1 MSLYHNP
8 NMVTNGLVLCLD
20 AGNTKSYP
28 NTGTT
33 WTDLSGNSN
42 TGTLTNGPTFN
53 SYEARTNGNLYSND
67 VTNAYYTQYFVTV
80 GASSETAPNGT
91 TTASYFTLSATA
103 TTYKGV
109 TGGYISYPTS
119 SIVTI
124 SCFVKPTGGA
134 RYFWIREG
142 GYGASRVGFDLTS
155 VSVFSSSSATGYI
168 NAAGNGWYRVQAVM
182 GALPQSSARVQLL
195 GASDTTPPGNSNVSS
210 TGTETYHI
218 WGAQCELGEF
228 ATSPMLTTSSTVTRA
243 AGPATLVF
251 DGVNDVVRVPYS
263 STYIS
268 SGSHTVEVW
277 AKVGS
282 IGASTVLFVINRNN
296 SDYLQTFA
304 IAIDN
309 RQVVREWN
317 PTGADQMVLTYQT
330 GTTSNYAGTFSK
342 NKFGTTNGDNAWHYV
357 AGVLNNSTKNMY
369 LFYDGVQVH
378 TTSFTGTVAAPT
390 CDMRIGGEYTINT
403 AESQLLGNVAR
414 VAIYNRAL
422 SSSEIAQNYQSVRG
436 RFGV

>member
-28 NTGTT
+28 GYGTT
-33 WTDLSGNSN
+33 FTDICGLGNN
-42 TGTLTNGPTFN
+42 GTLTNGPTFN
-53 SYEARTNGNLYSND
+53 GYDSRTNGNLYSND

-80 GASSETAPNGT
+80 GASSETAPDGT

-195 GASDTTPPGNSNVSS
+195 GASDTTPPGNLNVSS

-251 DGVNDVVRVPYS
+251 DGTDDYVDTNVKLFTTQKFSVSFWVKVS
-263 STYIS
+263 SFNSTYC
-268 SGSHTVEVW
+268 SG
-277 AKVGS
+277 
-282 IGASTVLFVINRNN
+282 I
-296 SDYLQTFA
+296 
-304 IAIDN
+304 
-309 RQVVREWN
+309 
-317 PTGADQMVLTYQT
+317 
-330 GTTSNYAGTFSK
+330 
-342 NKFGTTNGDNAWHYV
+342 
-357 AGVLNNSTKNMY
+357 LNNSYVTIFGTASNY
-369 LFYDGVQVH
+369 LGYTSTFAAGIQTSAGSSAIGIVTQSGYSTDTWYHYAAVYDGTQTGNAARLKLYINGVPKTLVYDATVPSTPYDNN
-378 TTSFTGTVAAPT
+378 TTTKIGYGLSASLSF
-390 CDMRIGGEYTINT
+390 YNYHN
-403 AESQLLGNVAR
+403 GNVSNILYHI
-414 VAIYNRAL
+414 VALTDAEVLQNFNAL
-422 SSSEIAQNYQSVRG
+422 RG
-436 RFGV
+436 RFGL

>member
-1 MSLYHNP
+1 MSLFHNP
-8 NMVTNGLVLCLD
+8 NMITNGLVLCLD

-53 SYEARTNGNLYSND
+53 SYEARTNGNLYSNA
-67 VTNAYYTQYFVTV
+67 VTNAYYTASFVTT
-80 GASSETAPNGT
+80 GSSSETAPDGT

-142 GYGASRVGFDLTS
+142 SYGASRVGFDLTS

-182 GALPQSSARVQLL
+182 GALPQNSARVQLL

-251 DGVNDVVRVPYS
+251 DGINDYVTGTNASSVQITGNLTLSAWVVLGD
-263 STYIS
+263 STYQGIIS
-268 SGSHTVEVW
+268 KMISNPYNGYGLV
-277 AKVGS
+277 KVGGYFAFWTAS
-282 IGASTVLFVINRNN
+282 GNAFTYTNSDITYTSNNNWFHVVGVRTAGVNRIFINGVRQIDSQSPSLSDSGAAFVIGRYYSDVNN
-296 SDYLQTFA
+296 F
-304 IAIDN
+304 
-309 RQVVREWN
+309 
-317 PTGADQMVLTYQT
+317 
-330 GTTSNYAGTFSK
+330 YAGGKIALASV
-342 NKFGTTNGDNAWHYV
+342 Y
-357 AGVLNNSTKNMY
+357 
-369 LFYDGVQVH
+369 
-378 TTSFTGTVAAPT
+378 
-390 CDMRIGGEYTINT
+390 NT
-403 AESQLLGNVAR
+403 ALTDAEVLQNF
-414 VAIYNRAL
+414 NAL
-422 SSSEIAQNYQSVRG
+422 RG